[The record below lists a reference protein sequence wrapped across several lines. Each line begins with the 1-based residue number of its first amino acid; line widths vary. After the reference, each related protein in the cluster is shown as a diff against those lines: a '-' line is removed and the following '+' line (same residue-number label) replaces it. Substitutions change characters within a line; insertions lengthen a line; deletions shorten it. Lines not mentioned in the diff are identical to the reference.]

1 MWSIVLTILAIAVAS
16 NLDNA
21 GVGIAYGARGISISW
36 AANLTISL
44 ISGGATLV
52 AGIAGHTLTYYLPQR
67 AALLTGGVVMLLV
80 GLWVIAEPWRRRGEP
95 EAHPDGKQNVVQR
108 ILADPAEADFD
119 KSLTISIKEALVLGI
134 ALALNALAGGFDAG
148 AAHIGVVE
156 TAVAVTVC
164 SYILLG
170 VSAFIGRKYAARVL
184 GERAT
189 YVAGLILAVIGI
201 HQIW

>member
-67 AALLTGGVVMLLV
+67 AAMLTGGIVMLLV
-80 GLWVIAEPWRRRGEP
+80 GLWVFVEPWRRRGTSEP
-95 EAHPDGKQNVVQR
+95 PTDGKQNVVRR

-156 TAVAVTVC
+156 TAVAVAVC

-170 VSAFIGRKYAARVL
+170 ASAFIGRKYAARVL

-189 YVAGLILAVIGI
+189 YVAGLLLVVIGI